1 MGRAIS
7 VPLTSALRGV
17 TQTPGPANRKSKIPS
32 PEKFDGKKG
41 PAAKSFIL
49 DCKAYFL
56 ANPSSFQT
64 DHSHISFVLMN
75 LQEGQPKKWV
85 KSTWKN
91 SLMAPQNPSWLIGSH
106 LKLLF
111 AQLQTKSATD
121 YATEFRNIASNL
133 EWSDAALMSSFHQ
146 GLKKEVTR
154 KLIKFTLYQN
164 ITTLDALISTARLV
178 DDTLFEAQRETHGS
192 SSSASSNKTPGN
204 KSGDFVSGKSQVARR
219 NAGECSKCVD
229 KSCKWKD

>member
-17 TQTPGPANRKSKIPS
+17 TQTPGTANRKSKISS
-32 PEKFDGKKG
+32 PERFDGKKG

-64 DHSHISFVLMN
+64 DHSRISFVLMN
-75 LQEGQPKKWV
+75 LKEGQPK
-85 KSTWKN
+85 N
-91 SLMAPQNPSWLIGSH
+91 
-106 LKLLF
+106 
-111 AQLQTKSATD
+111 
-121 YATEFRNIASNL
+121 NL

-154 KLIKFTLYQN
+154 KLIEFTLYQN

-229 KSCKWKD
+229 KSCKWKDCKNGWHLKASEQSPSESAKLAEVEELPSTPDQGRE